1 MNNNNTP
8 FEQSKNGLI
17 LEGGSMRGLFS
28 CGVIDV
34 FLENGIT
41 FDGAV
46 GVSAGAVFG
55 CNLKSEQK
63 GRALRYNKMFCKD
76 KRYASM
82 RNFIKTGD
90 VYGADFCYHEIPD
103 RLDVFDKETFAANPM
118 EFYIVA
124 TDVESGRPVYHK
136 CKDGGEEDIQWMR
149 ASASMPLASKIVELG
164 GRKLLDGGMADSI
177 PVKFLERRGYDHNIA
192 ILTQPIDFVKK
203 KNKFLGLI
211 RVVYRKFPNLIKSV
225 ATRHLRYN
233 RTTEYIREREL
244 AGELLVIRPPEA
256 LDIGSV
262 EHDPDELD
270 RVYEIGRKVAL
281 ERLDEIKA
289 WVGM

>member
-1 MNNNNTP
+1 MTNNSTAATT
-8 FEQSKNGLI
+8 KKGLI
-17 LEGGSMRGLFS
+17 LEGGSMRGMFS
-28 CGVIDV
+28 CGIIDV

-55 CNLKSEQK
+55 CNLKSKQK

-103 RLDVFDKETFAANPM
+103 RLDVFDRETFASNPM

-124 TDVESGRPVYHK
+124 TDIETGRPVYHK
-136 CKDGGEEDIQWMR
+136 CKDGGEEDLLWMR
-149 ASASMPLASKIVELG
+149 ASASMPLASKIVEIG
-164 GRKLLDGGMADSI
+164 DRKLLDGGMADSI
-177 PVKFLERRGYDHNIA
+177 PVKFLERRGYDRNIA
-192 ILTQPIDFVKK
+192 ILTQPLDFEKK
-203 KNKFLGLI
+203 KNKYLGLI
-211 RVVYRKFPNLIKSV
+211 RVVYRKFPNLIKSM

-233 RTTEYIREREL
+233 RTTAYIREREL
-244 AGELLVIRPPEA
+244 SGELFVIRPPEA
-256 LDIGSV
+256 LNIGSV
-262 EHDPDELD
+262 EHNPDELD

-289 WVGM
+289 WLS

>member
-1 MNNNNTP
+1 MITNSTAAI
-8 FEQSKNGLI
+8 KKGLI
-17 LEGGSMRGLFS
+17 LEGGSMRGMFS
-28 CGVIDV
+28 CGIIDV

-41 FDGAV
+41 FDGVV

-55 CNLKSEQK
+55 CNLKSKQK

-103 RLDVFDKETFAANPM
+103 RLDVFDKETFASNPM

-124 TDVESGRPVYHK
+124 TDIETGRPVYHK
-136 CKDGGEEDIQWMR
+136 CKDGGEEDLLWMR
-149 ASASMPLASKIVELG
+149 ASASMPLASKIVEIG
-164 GRKLLDGGMADSI
+164 DRKLLDGGMADSI
-177 PVKFLERRGYDHNIA
+177 PVKFLERRGYDRNIA
-192 ILTQPIDFVKK
+192 ILTQPLDFEKK
-203 KNKFLGLI
+203 KNKYLGLI
-211 RVVYRKFPNLIKSV
+211 RIVYRKFPNLIKSM

-233 RTTEYIREREL
+233 RTTAYIREREL
-244 AGELLVIRPPEA
+244 SGELFVIRPPEA
-256 LDIGSV
+256 LNIGSV
-262 EHDPDELD
+262 EHNPDELD

-289 WVGM
+289 WLS

>member
-1 MNNNNTP
+1 MINNSTVATT
-8 FEQSKNGLI
+8 KKGLI
-17 LEGGSMRGLFS
+17 LEGGSMRGMFS
-28 CGVIDV
+28 CGIIDV

-55 CNLKSEQK
+55 CNLKSKQK

-103 RLDVFDKETFAANPM
+103 RLDVFDRETFASNPM

-124 TDVESGRPVYHK
+124 TDIETGRPVYHK
-136 CKDGGEEDIQWMR
+136 CKDGGEEDLLWMR
-149 ASASMPLASKIVELG
+149 ASASMPLASKIVEIG
-164 GRKLLDGGMADSI
+164 DRKLLDGGMADSI
-177 PVKFLERRGYDHNIA
+177 PVKFLERRGYDRNIA
-192 ILTQPIDFVKK
+192 ILTQPLDFEKK
-203 KNKFLGLI
+203 KNKYLGLI
-211 RVVYRKFPNLIKSV
+211 RVVYRKFPNLIKSM

-233 RTTEYIREREL
+233 RTTAYIREREL
-244 AGELLVIRPPEA
+244 SGELFVIRPPEA
-256 LDIGSV
+256 LNIGSV
-262 EHDPDELD
+262 EHNPDELD

-289 WVGM
+289 WLS

>member
-1 MNNNNTP
+1 MINNSTAATT
-8 FEQSKNGLI
+8 KKGLI
-17 LEGGSMRGLFS
+17 LEGGSMRGMFS
-28 CGVIDV
+28 CGIIDV

-55 CNLKSEQK
+55 CNLKSKQK

-103 RLDVFDKETFAANPM
+103 RLDVFDRETFASNPM

-124 TDVESGRPVYHK
+124 TDIETGRPVYHK
-136 CKDGGEEDIQWMR
+136 CKDGGEEDLLWMR
-149 ASASMPLASKIVELG
+149 ASASMPLVSKIVEIG
-164 GRKLLDGGMADSI
+164 DRKLLDGGMADSI
-177 PVKFLERRGYDHNIA
+177 PVKFLERRGYDRNIA
-192 ILTQPIDFVKK
+192 ILTQPLDFEKK
-203 KNKFLGLI
+203 KNKYLGLI
-211 RVVYRKFPNLIKSV
+211 RVVYRKFPNLIKSM

-233 RTTEYIREREL
+233 RTTAYIREREL
-244 AGELLVIRPPEA
+244 SGELFVIRPPEA
-256 LDIGSV
+256 LNIGSV
-262 EHDPDELD
+262 EHNPDELD

-289 WVGM
+289 WLA

>member
-1 MNNNNTP
+1 MINNSTAATT
-8 FEQSKNGLI
+8 KKGLI
-17 LEGGSMRGLFS
+17 LEGGSMRGMFS
-28 CGVIDV
+28 CGIIDV

-55 CNLKSEQK
+55 CNLKSKQK

-103 RLDVFDKETFAANPM
+103 RLDVFDRETFASNPM

-124 TDVESGRPVYHK
+124 TDIETGRPVYHK
-136 CKDGGEEDIQWMR
+136 CKDGGEEDLLWMR
-149 ASASMPLASKIVELG
+149 ASASMPLASKIVEIG
-164 GRKLLDGGMADSI
+164 DRKLLDGGMADSI
-177 PVKFLERRGYDHNIA
+177 PVKFLERRGYDRNIA
-192 ILTQPIDFVKK
+192 ILTQPLDFEKK
-203 KNKFLGLI
+203 KNKYLGLI
-211 RVVYRKFPNLIKSV
+211 RVVYRKFPNLIKSM

-233 RTTEYIREREL
+233 RTTAYIREREL
-244 AGELLVIRPPEA
+244 SGELFVIRPPEA
-256 LDIGSV
+256 LNIGSV
-262 EHDPDELD
+262 EHNPDELD

-289 WVGM
+289 WLA

>member
-1 MNNNNTP
+1 MINNSTAATT
-8 FEQSKNGLI
+8 KKGLI
-17 LEGGSMRGLFS
+17 LEGGSMRGMFS
-28 CGVIDV
+28 CGIIDV

-55 CNLKSEQK
+55 CNLKSKQK

-103 RLDVFDKETFAANPM
+103 RLDVFDRETFASNPM

-124 TDVESGRPVYHK
+124 TDIETGRPVYHK
-136 CKDGGEEDIQWMR
+136 CKDGGEEDLLWMR
-149 ASASMPLASKIVELG
+149 ASASMPLASKIVEIG
-164 GRKLLDGGMADSI
+164 DRKLLDGGMADSI
-177 PVKFLERRGYDHNIA
+177 PVKFLERRGYDRNIA
-192 ILTQPIDFVKK
+192 ILTQPLDFEKK
-203 KNKFLGLI
+203 KNKYLGLI
-211 RVVYRKFPNLIKSV
+211 RVVYRKFPNLIKSM

-233 RTTEYIREREL
+233 RTTAYIREREL
-244 AGELLVIRPPEA
+244 SGELFVIRPPEA
-256 LDIGSV
+256 LNIGSV
-262 EHDPDELD
+262 EHNPDELD

-289 WVGM
+289 WLS

>member
-1 MNNNNTP
+1 MINNSTAATT
-8 FEQSKNGLI
+8 KKGLI
-17 LEGGSMRGLFS
+17 LEGGSMRGMFS
-28 CGVIDV
+28 CGIIDV
-34 FLENGIT
+34 FIENGIT

-55 CNLKSEQK
+55 CNLKSKQK

-103 RLDVFDKETFAANPM
+103 RLDVFDRETFASNPM

-124 TDVESGRPVYHK
+124 TDIETGRPVYHK
-136 CKDGGEEDIQWMR
+136 CKDGGEEDLLWMR
-149 ASASMPLASKIVELG
+149 ASASMPLASKIVEIG
-164 GRKLLDGGMADSI
+164 DRKLLDGGMADSI
-177 PVKFLERRGYDHNIA
+177 PVKFLERRGYDRNIA
-192 ILTQPIDFVKK
+192 ILTQPLDFEKK
-203 KNKFLGLI
+203 KNKYLGLI
-211 RVVYRKFPNLIKSV
+211 RVVYRKFPNLIKSM

-233 RTTEYIREREL
+233 RTTAYIREREL
-244 AGELLVIRPPEA
+244 SGELFVIRPPEA
-256 LDIGSV
+256 LNIGSV
-262 EHDPDELD
+262 EHNPDELD

-289 WVGM
+289 WLS

>member
-1 MNNNNTP
+1 M
-8 FEQSKNGLI
+8 KKGLI

-28 CGVIDV
+28 CGIIDV

-90 VYGADFCYHEIPD
+90 VYGADFCYREIPD

-118 EFYIVA
+118 DFYIVA
-124 TDVESGRPVYHK
+124 TDVETGRPVYHK

-177 PVKFLERRGYDHNIA
+177 PVKFLERRGFDRNVA
-192 ILTQPIDFVKK
+192 ILTQPLEFVKK

-211 RVVYRKFPNLIKSV
+211 RIVYRKFPNLIKSI

-233 RTTEYIREREL
+233 RTIEYIREREL
-244 AGELLVIRPPEA
+244 AGELLVIRPSEA
-256 LDIGSV
+256 LNIGSV